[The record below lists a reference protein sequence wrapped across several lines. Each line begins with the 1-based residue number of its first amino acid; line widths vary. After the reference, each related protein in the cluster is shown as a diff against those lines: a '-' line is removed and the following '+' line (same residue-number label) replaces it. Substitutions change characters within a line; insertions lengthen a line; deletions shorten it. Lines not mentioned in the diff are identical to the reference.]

1 MDLTEKM
8 SIEIDKRLDELS
20 SLDLGSNEYSKAVSN
35 IVMLYDAHNK
45 ELHSNADYW
54 DRIEARDKQ
63 AEAQLEARKSEAK
76 ERRNERFFKY
86 GIEAL
91 GILVPTIGYALLFR
105 DGLRFEKEG
114 VVSSTFVRN
123 LIGKAKF

>member
-8 SIEIDKRLDELS
+8 SMEIDRRLDELS
-20 SLDLGSNEYSKAVSN
+20 SLELGSNEYSKAVSN
-35 IVMLYDAHNK
+35 VVMLYDAHNK
-45 ELHSNADYW
+45 EVHNNADYW

-63 AEAQLEARKSEAK
+63 AEAQVEARKNETD
-76 ERRNERFFKY
+76 ERRNERLIKY
-86 GIEAL
+86 GIEVL
-91 GILVPTIGYALLFR
+91 GILVPPIAYAFLFR